1 MEKYNSLSHR
11 DKITQTVIVWWN
23 KWWIYRLKP
32 LIESIADSPSSSLG
46 HPGRKSPVKT
56 TRRSIQDTSKLIPA
70 GLRQY
75 CKTGL
80 FSRQATWQ
88 LFFTL
93 LDWCSFSGSYYNF
106 ISLNALMFSKYII
119 FSIILILS
127 TTAAPLL
134 RCPSHSK
141 FSCPMTQDKW
151 HLLSGKREGGVS
163 AQLRRESATE

>member
-1 MEKYNSLSHR
+1 MIQKNSRLGTWRFVRLWPIVFRRCNMMEKYNSLSHR
-11 DKITQTVIVWWN
+11 DKITQTVIVWLN
-23 KWWIYRLKP
+23 KWWNYRLKP
-32 LIESIADSPSSSLG
+32 LVESSADSPSSSPG

-93 LDWCSFSGSYYNF
+93 LDWCSFSSSYY
-106 ISLNALMFSKYII
+106 I
-119 FSIILILS
+119 
-127 TTAAPLL
+127 
-134 RCPSHSK
+134 
-141 FSCPMTQDKW
+141 
-151 HLLSGKREGGVS
+151 
-163 AQLRRESATE
+163 